1 METTDFLMY
10 LRVIWKRAW
19 LIGLIVALTVGVILL
34 TSLTAGPVYQA
45 TVRLQVIASEPGDVA
60 LFSEFRSGP
69 AAEEISTAQQDF
81 IAALKRPI
89 VAWQTIAD
97 LNLGISAVD
106 LLDRMTVGTEE
117 EFIYISYEADSPQ
130 DAETIVTKLVDNALV
145 YYRNLRAKRATV
157 LRVFIAQ
164 ELEKQQKSLASA
176 KEAFLQFKL
185 QHNLDSLQR
194 ELTAYQDELRQL
206 RFSRDMVVMQG
217 EQKSREATL
226 YQEQADKATQQAEEA
241 AARGATGTASYY
253 YGLARDY
260 AQKAAEARISAEA
273 AQVARLEYEQMISD
287 RETRLLSLI
296 GLTSEYDAKQTAV
309 NEIQANV
316 NFLSG
321 KLNEAALKESQ
332 SLNAGFI
339 QVAEPARQ
347 PDRPAPSQ
355 LPRLLLVGVAISAAA
370 GIILAFVLEFIES
383 LGRPKPGTQAQ

>member
-19 LIGLIVALTVGVILL
+19 LIGLIIVLTVGVILM

-69 AAEEISTAQQDF
+69 AAEEISAAQQDF

-164 ELEKQQKSLASA
+164 ELEKQQKALADA

-185 QHNLDSLQR
+185 QHNVDSLQR

-206 RFSRDMVVMQG
+206 RLNRDVVVMQS

-226 YQEQADKATQQAEEA
+226 YQEQAQKATEQAEA
-241 AARGATGTASYY
+241 ASARAATATASYY

-260 AQKAAEARISAEA
+260 AQKAVEAEIAAEA

-296 GLTSEYDAKQTAV
+296 GLTSEYDAKQAAV

-370 GIILAFVLEFIES
+370 GVILAFVLEFIES
-383 LGRPKPGTQAQ
+383 LGRSKAKAKAQ

>member
-60 LFSEFRSGP
+60 LFSEFKSGP
-69 AAEEISTAQQDF
+69 AAEEVSTAQQDI

-164 ELEKQQKSLASA
+164 ELEKQQKNLASA

-194 ELTAYQDELRQL
+194 ELTA
-206 RFSRDMVVMQG
+206 
-217 EQKSREATL
+217 
-226 YQEQADKATQQAEEA
+226 
-241 AARGATGTASYY
+241 
-253 YGLARDY
+253 
-260 AQKAAEARISAEA
+260 
-273 AQVARLEYEQMISD
+273 
-287 RETRLLSLI
+287 
-296 GLTSEYDAKQTAV
+296 
-309 NEIQANV
+309 
-316 NFLSG
+316 
-321 KLNEAALKESQ
+321 
-332 SLNAGFI
+332 
-339 QVAEPARQ
+339 
-347 PDRPAPSQ
+347 
-355 LPRLLLVGVAISAAA
+355 
-370 GIILAFVLEFIES
+370 
-383 LGRPKPGTQAQ
+383 

>member
-19 LIGLIVALTVGVILL
+19 LIVLITALTVGVILL

-69 AAEEISTAQQDF
+69 AAEEISAAQQDF

-106 LLDRMTVGTEE
+106 LLERMTVGTEE

-164 ELEKQQKSLASA
+164 ELEKEQKSLADA
-176 KEAFLQFKL
+176 KEALLQFKL
-185 QHNLDSLQR
+185 QHNVDSLQR
-194 ELTAYQDELRQL
+194 ELSAYQDELRQL
-206 RFSRDMVVMQG
+206 RFSRDMAVMQS
-217 EQKSREATL
+217 EQKNREAAL
-226 YQEQADKATQQAEEA
+226 YREQAQNATEQAEA
-241 AARGATGTASYY
+241 ASARGATATATYY

-260 AQKAAEARISAEA
+260 AQEAVEAEIAAEV

-296 GLTSEYDAKQTAV
+296 GLTSEYDAKQAAV

-355 LPRLLLVGVAISAAA
+355 LPRLLLVGVAISMAA
-370 GIILAFVLEFIES
+370 GVILAFILEFIES
-383 LGRPKPGTQAQ
+383 LGRSRGKVSAQ